1 MIQKFMIIWHDFLVI
16 YDKTCKLKSIQMGE
30 GQSMKKKVIF
40 VIVILFLI
48 VGIPLIINELYKVN
62 SGYITMWG
70 ASEVLSYYGT
80 ILGAGATI
88 IAVYF
93 TIHFTQKQICYE
105 TKVQQEKQ
113 KWEQVDKLLRDH
125 FKLAMPT
132 EIMKIYSFFD
142 YQSNPNT
149 YIEKIRLRTVE
160 IKTSLDWIKTYLDPE
175 EYENILNLIDEI
187 LIFDDSICDICSKVT
202 ECLHQFNINEVYQ
215 KNKDLLEKYQNILS
229 DEQVTKYR
237 NGMLEHP
244 YVEPEELA
252 KKLSDFSMQLIEVHG
267 EKFQKLLNMKREV
280 FKTIHQTVNSNEQKK
295 LKKLI

>member
-1 MIQKFMIIWHDFLVI
+1 MIQKFMIIWQDFLVI

-105 TKVQQEKQ
+105 
-113 KWEQVDKLLRDH
+113 
-125 FKLAMPT
+125 
-132 EIMKIYSFFD
+132 
-142 YQSNPNT
+142 
-149 YIEKIRLRTVE
+149 
-160 IKTSLDWIKTYLDPE
+160 
-175 EYENILNLIDEI
+175 
-187 LIFDDSICDICSKVT
+187 
-202 ECLHQFNINEVYQ
+202 
-215 KNKDLLEKYQNILS
+215 
-229 DEQVTKYR
+229 
-237 NGMLEHP
+237 
-244 YVEPEELA
+244 
-252 KKLSDFSMQLIEVHG
+252 
-267 EKFQKLLNMKREV
+267 
-280 FKTIHQTVNSNEQKK
+280 
-295 LKKLI
+295 